1 VTVVATITVES
12 EGSKPMKRRVL
23 SGVILAVLA
32 CSAAV
37 FAMASTA
44 GATTPQLTLTVGTPI
59 RVTNRLLVSVPIQ
72 VVCQPIG
79 NPADITLNDSVNVSL
94 SQANGKSVS
103 TGSAMVS
110 SGPFSPQNPT
120 GTGLFTCDGSTVN
133 TLTVQVL
140 GNATF
145 RGGGAILTASA
156 SHSVGTCIFQGFC
169 QSSGNESASVGPVG
183 VPLRGGGQ

>member
-1 VTVVATITVES
+1 
-12 EGSKPMKRRVL
+12 MKRRVL

-94 SQANGKSVS
+94 SQANG
-103 TGSAMVS
+103 
-110 SGPFSPQNPT
+110 
-120 GTGLFTCDGSTVN
+120 
-133 TLTVQVL
+133 
-140 GNATF
+140 
-145 RGGGAILTASA
+145 
-156 SHSVGTCIFQGFC
+156 
-169 QSSGNESASVGPVG
+169 
-183 VPLRGGGQ
+183 